1 MKKLRAKHPK
11 SILFGHRNMDS
22 LRNKFEYLEE
32 IIKNM
37 FDVFLVPEC
46 KLDLSFPD
54 TQFQI
59 VNYIMFRKDR
69 NRNGGSL
76 LVSRKSIFKL

>member
-1 MKKLRAKHPK
+1 MDMVYYHYRFLNSQEALVRHRAKHPK
-11 SILFGHRNMDS
+11 IILFGDLNANL

-37 FDVFLVPEC
+37 LGFFLVSEC

-59 VNYIMFRKDR
+59 ANYNMYRK
-69 NRNGGSL
+69 G
-76 LVSRKSIFKL
+76 